1 MKNNNKIS
9 ILYNRRDLHMHIHI
23 FREENNHLMSRLLG
37 PKSLGNHRPASLP
50 PAPVVSKGTVDSHH
64 RSNSSDVAEPVGFR
78 SAPAPSVK
86 VSFRIV
92 VLQICFMPQNS
103 LDLSNIWNENNRFKK
118 KICLRYATF
127 KMFLLVKSESVL
139 SVLPSL
145 KKNLGSGCNTKRLA
159 PTSSVTL
166 KATVLSTVQNSAI

>member
-50 PAPVVSKGTVDSHH
+50 PAPVVSKGPVDSHH
-64 RSNSSDVAEPVGFR
+64 RSNSSDVAEPVRFM

-103 LDLSNIWNENNRFKK
+103 LDLSNIWNENNRFKRK
-118 KICLRYATF
+118 FVWGMLRSKCF
-127 KMFLLVKSESVL
+127 CKWSRSLCSVC
-139 SVLPSL
+139 
-145 KKNLGSGCNTKRLA
+145 CNTKRLA

>member
-1 MKNNNKIS
+1 MINNNKIS

-64 RSNSSDVAEPVGFR
+64 RSNSSDVAEPVRFM

-103 LDLSNIWNENNRFKK
+103 LDLSNI
-118 KICLRYATF
+118 
-127 KMFLLVKSESVL
+127 
-139 SVLPSL
+139 
-145 KKNLGSGCNTKRLA
+145 
-159 PTSSVTL
+159 
-166 KATVLSTVQNSAI
+166 